1 VPLLRSSRLLVSLT
15 VCCVAV
21 SIAGCGT
28 ASSPRDVAG
37 VRAMYRSIGID
48 ASAGNWSDI
57 CMSYMD
63 AALRKRGEALG
74 RGCFS
79 PSLER
84 WAEKVR
90 LSKLTPT
97 TRIAISGSRAV
108 IYDGT
113 RPEAALY
120 TAGEWRLQEVPELG
134 SG

>member
-1 VPLLRSSRLLVSLT
+1 
-15 VCCVAV
+15 
-21 SIAGCGT
+21 
-28 ASSPRDVAG
+28 
-37 VRAMYRSIGID
+37 MYRSIGID

-63 AALRKRGEALG
+63 GALRKRGEALG

-79 PSLER
+79 PRFEH

-97 TRIAISGSRAV
+97 TRIAISGSRAL
-108 IYDGT
+108 IYDGS
-113 RPEAALY
+113 RPEAAVY

-134 SG
+134 G